1 MSSREPFAPGAPHPP
16 APWPAAALP
25 PRRYRPRRWLPV
37 LLLLVTFFTTTTLG
51 AGWYLATRTDVTYEP
66 ANTLGDMPFVGP
78 ATIRQVWTDPA
89 LRSVGLAFSLPT
101 LLILLCHELGHYLT
115 CRRYG
120 IPATWPHFIPAPIA
134 LGTFGAFIR
143 IRAPIRTKR
152 HLFDVGVAGPIAGF
166 LALLPF
172 LVYGLAH
179 STPVAIEAVAPLA
192 SNWVLYVPGRSL
204 LFRLVEYLIHGPLP
218 ADTVLDLHPFALAA
232 WIGILV
238 TSLNLLPLG
247 QLDGGHILYAVAG
260 RTQRKLALPLWAL
273 LVAAGF
279 FLWPGWFVWS
289 FLVLLMRL
297 GHPPV
302 RDEAVALDPT
312 RKLVAA
318 LALLMFVLCF
328 MPVPLDLVFLAQ

>member
-1 MSSREPFAPGAPHPP
+1 MRPGESFPTPTDP
-16 APWPAAALP
+16 PAAAWP
-25 PRRYRPRRWLPV
+25 VPERPARYRPRRWLPI
-37 LLLLVTFFTTTTLG
+37 LLLAITFFSTTTLG

-66 ANTLGDMPFVGP
+66 ADMVGGMP
-78 ATIRQVWTDPA
+78 WMGAETIRQVWADPA

-120 IPATWPHFIPAPIA
+120 IRATWPHFIPAPIA

-143 IRAPIRTKR
+143 IRAPIRSKR
-152 HLFDVGVAGPIAGF
+152 QLFDVGVAGPIAGF
-166 LALLPF
+166 VALLPF
-172 LVYGLAH
+172 LIYGMRH
-179 STPVAIEAVAPLA
+179 STPVAVEAVAPTT

-204 LFRLVEYLIHGPLP
+204 LFQLVERLAHGDP
-218 ADTVLDLHPFALAA
+218 AASTVLDLHPFALAG
-232 WIGILV
+232 WVGILV

-260 RTQRKLALPLWAL
+260 RTQRRLALPLWAL
-273 LVAAGF
+273 LVAAGY

-302 RDEAVALDPT
+302 RDEAVPLDSG

-318 LALLMFVLCF
+318 FALLMLILCF
-328 MPVPLDLVFLAQ
+328 MPVPLDLLWIEH

>member
-1 MSSREPFAPGAPHPP
+1 MQPDESFSSASDRPR
-16 APWPAAALP
+16 APWPAVAL
-25 PRRYRPRRWLPV
+25 PRRYLPRRWLPI
-37 LLLLVTFFTTTTLG
+37 LLFFVTFFSTTTLG

-66 ANTLGDMPFVGP
+66 ADMVGGMP
-78 ATIRQVWTDPA
+78 WIGVATIRQVWTDPA

-120 IPATWPHFIPAPIA
+120 IAATWPHFIPAPIA

-143 IRAPIRTKR
+143 IRAPIRSKR
-152 HLFDVGVAGPIAGF
+152 QLFDVGIAGPIAGF
-166 LALLPF
+166 AALLPV
-172 LVYGLAH
+172 LIYGIWR
-179 STPVAIEAVAPLA
+179 STPVAVEAVAPMT
-192 SNWVLYVPGRSL
+192 SNWVLYVPGKSL
-204 LFRLVEYLIHGPLP
+204 LFRIVERLAHGEL
-218 ADTVLDLHPFALAA
+218 AEHIVLDLHPFALAG
-232 WIGILV
+232 WVGILV

-260 RTQRKLALPLWAL
+260 RAQRKLALPLWAL
-273 LVAAGF
+273 LVAAGY

-302 RDEAVALDPT
+302 RDEAVALDPARRWT
-312 RKLVAA
+312 AA
-318 LALLMFVLCF
+318 FGLLMLLLCF
-328 MPVPLDLVFLAQ
+328 MPVPLELLWVAH

>member
-1 MSSREPFAPGAPHPP
+1 MPDWPLRRPPG
-16 APWPAAALP
+16 
-25 PRRYRPRRWLPV
+25 RYRPRRWLP
-37 LLLLVTFFTTTTLG
+37 LLLLFVTFFTTTTLG

-66 ANTLGDMPFVGP
+66 ADVVGGMPWMGP
-78 ATIRQVWTDPA
+78 GTIRQVWSDPG

-115 CRRYG
+115 CRRYR

-143 IRAPIRTKR
+143 IRAPIRSKR
-152 HLFDVGVAGPIAGF
+152 QLFDVGVAGPIAGF
-166 LALLPF
+166 VALLPF
-172 LVYGLAH
+172 LAYGI
-179 STPVAIEAVAPLA
+179 SRSIPVAVEAAAPMTT
-192 SNWVLYVPGRSL
+192 NWVLYVPGRSV
-204 LFRLVEYLIHGPLP
+204 LFRIVERLCHGPLP
-218 ADTVLDLHPFALAA
+218 ENAVLDLHPFALAA

-260 RTQRKLALPLWAL
+260 RAQRRLALPLWAL
-273 LVAAGF
+273 LVAAGY

-302 RDEAVALDPT
+302 RDEAVALDPA

-318 LALLMFVLCF
+318 FALLMLVLCF
-328 MPVPLDLVFLAQ
+328 MPVPVDLLWVAH